1 MTSNQEAAC
10 PRDDAPGREGPL
22 LDRVVVEVIY
32 TFSRAIEHTPAFL
45 HEVHKVLRRNGIRRL
60 DHAVQLL
67 TF

>member
-1 MTSNQEAAC
+1 MVG
-10 PRDDAPGREGPL
+10 DDAREQDPL
-22 LDRVVVEVIY
+22 LDRIVVEVIY

>member
-1 MTSNQEAAC
+1 MG
-10 PRDDAPGREGPL
+10 DDAPEQEGPL
-22 LDRVVVEVIY
+22 LDRIVVEVIY
-32 TFSRAIEHTPAFL
+32 TFSRAIEHTPAIL